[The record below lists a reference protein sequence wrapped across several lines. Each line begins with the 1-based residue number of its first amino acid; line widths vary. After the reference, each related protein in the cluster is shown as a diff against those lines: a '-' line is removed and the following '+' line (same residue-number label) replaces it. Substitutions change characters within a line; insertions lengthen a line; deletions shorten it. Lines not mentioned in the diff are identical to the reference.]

1 MNNASGQYAFST
13 TGQANPSTWM
23 AMDGMFNDSACTT
36 PALNG
41 TTGWIYMKVK
51 TVNFNQ
57 DSATLNT
64 ICFRAGN
71 MAGSQ
76 GIQNGS
82 FIIKIDSTP
91 PGNFSLVFS
100 FRMGIGFSSA
110 VVISFNDASSGAN
123 VTTVKYAY
131 SNSGNL
137 LPTNWASV
145 SGVYMDIN
153 CTVSA
158 ASGYTG
164 TCYAKINSVTFTQ
177 GTQNAIRLQVYDVA
191 GNMANQTP
199 SSNNSI

>member
-1 MNNASGQYAFST
+1 
-13 TGQANPSTWM
+13 
-23 AMDGMFNDSACTT
+23 MDGNGWMFNDSACTT

-57 DSATLNT
+57 DSVTLNT

-82 FIIKIDSTP
+82 FIIEIYFNSSWELF
-91 PGNFSLVFS
+91 PGVS
-100 FRMGIGFSSA
+100 FRMGIGFNLCCRDF
-110 VVISFNDASSGAN
+110 VNDASSGAN

-177 GTQNAIRLQVYDVA
+177 GTENVIRLQVDDVA

-199 SSNNSI
+199 SSHNSI